1 MQKLKL
7 AGLSILSGLL
17 MGISWPA
24 TGNFALLF
32 FIALI
37 PLLYV
42 EYIISQNPEKF
53 KSRHLFFNAYLTFL
67 VFNTYTTWWIWYA
80 SSEGMI
86 MAEVLYSLFMA
97 ITFLW
102 FHNIKKRLGDKKGYF
117 ALVALWIGFE
127 WLHFNWEFSHPWNPF
142 GNTFANWT
150 KIIQWYEY
158 TGVMGGTLWILVIN
172 ILLFKVFRKTILS
185 GESIKSSIKTLAIVA
200 TVLVIPIIY
209 SLIIYNTYTE
219 KEDPQEIVVIQP
231 NIDPYTEKFGGMTE
245 EDQMKRMLSL
255 ARKQITPNTKYVVA
269 PETAIP
275 RSSREVEFEN
285 NYGIIEI
292 RKFIE
297 EFPQI
302 KFIIGISSYLD
313 YTSKEKPTAT
323 ARENERPN
331 EWYDAFNTAILID
344 NSSTKIQTYHKSKL
358 VLGVEK
364 LPYPALFAPLEK
376 FAIDL
381 GGTFGS
387 VGVEKEAHNLIDND
401 ISIAPVICYESI
413 YGDYVASYVKKGA
426 NLIFII
432 TNDGWW
438 EDTPGYK
445 QHLAYARLRAIE
457 TRRSIARSAN
467 TGTSC
472 FINQIGDVI
481 EATNWWEPATINSKI
496 NLNKELTFYTENGD
510 LLGRLAAAISVLLL
524 LWSWTIKIKEK
535 FKSKE

>member
-7 AGLSILSGLL
+7 SGLSILSGLL

-24 TGNFALLF
+24 TGNLAPLF
-32 FIALI
+32 FVALI

-42 EYIISQNPEKF
+42 EHIISTNPDKF
-53 KSRHLFFNAYLTFL
+53 KSRHLFFNAYLAFI
-67 VFNTYTTWWIWYA
+67 VFNTYTTWWVWHA

-97 ITFLW
+97 VTFLW

-117 ALVALWIGFE
+117 ALIALWIGFE
-127 WLHFNWEFSHPWNPF
+127 WLHYNWEFSHPWNSF
-142 GNTFANWT
+142 GNTFADYT

-158 TGVMGGTLWILVIN
+158 TGVMGGTLWILIIN
-172 ILLFKVFRKTILS
+172 ILLFKVFKKTFIL
-185 GESIKSSIKTLAIVA
+185 GESIKKSFKTLAIVA
-200 TVLVIPIIY
+200 TVLIIPITY
-209 SLIIYNTYTE
+209 SLIIYNTYIE
-219 KEDPQEIVVIQP
+219 KENPQEIVVIQP
-231 NIDPYTEKFGGMTE
+231 NIDPYTEKFGGMSE
-245 EDQMKRMLSL
+245 VEQMDRILSL
-255 ARKQITPNTKYVVA
+255 ARKEITANTKFVVA

-275 RSSREVEFEN
+275 RSSREVDFEN
-285 NYGIIEI
+285 SYGIIEI
-292 RKFIE
+292 RKLIQ
-297 EFPQI
+297 EFPHI

-313 YTSKEKPTAT
+313 YSSKEKPTAT
-323 ARENERPN
+323 ARKNGDGN

-344 NSSTKIQTYHKSKL
+344 NNSPIIQTYHKSKL

-387 VGVEKEAHNLIDND
+387 VGVEKEAHNLISNQTL
-401 ISIAPVICYESI
+401 IAPVICYESI

-438 EDTPGYK
+438 KDTPGYK
-445 QHLAYARLRAIE
+445 QHLSYARLRAIE
-457 TRRSIARSAN
+457 NRRCIARSAN

-472 FINQIGDVI
+472 FINQKGDVI
-481 EATNWWEPATINSKI
+481 KATNWWESAVIKDEI
-496 NLNKELTFYTENGD
+496 NLNNELTFYSKHGD
-510 LLGRLAAAISVLLL
+510 LLGRVFAAIAVLLL
-524 LWSWTIKIKEK
+524 LWSWTIKIKERFTK
-535 FKSKE
+535 N